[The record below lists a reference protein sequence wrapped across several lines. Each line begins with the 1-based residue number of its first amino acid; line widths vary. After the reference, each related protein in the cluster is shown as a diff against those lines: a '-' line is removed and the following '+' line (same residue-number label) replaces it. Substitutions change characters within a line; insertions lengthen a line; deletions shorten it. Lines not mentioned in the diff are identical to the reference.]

1 MNRIQKELIAELSID
16 DIPVG
21 HRPLVELIGLEKF
34 ILLCDY
40 ARGDSLYFPQVSR
53 IIAPARDRKIRKEYN
68 GYNKRELAH
77 KYNLTTAQ
85 ISNIIR
91 NA

>member
-53 IIAPARDRKIRKEYN
+53 IIAPARDRKSERNIMDIIKES
-68 GYNKRELAH
+68 L
-77 KYNLTTAQ
+77 LT
-85 ISNIIR
+85 SII
-91 NA
+91 